1 LIIYEINFI
10 PLFSGEFS
18 ILEGNNI
25 SSFGRI
31 HASEDSL
38 QEQNLLYDIERENN
52 KDFESTTLDTNDIY
66 KELRIRGYDY
76 GPKFRGL
83 QKIRIE
89 DSRNVYANIE
99 WTGNMIPFLDALL
112 QSQLVALPFRNMF
125 VPVMISSLRCDPK
138 KFFDAIEE
146 RKQMICDF
154 DKENQENLLQE
165 VASSGIDM
173 KAENVEKSEF
183 KEVVEHE
190 VRLFEGIVDESDV
203 KYISNLPA
211 FGDLSLRMIV
221 THGIEIKGLLAV
233 PITRKA
239 LTQGLELESYQFI
252 PNEENDAI
260 EGINKKE
267 ITEYIQV

>member
-1 LIIYEINFI
+1 MWSKFFS
-10 PLFSGEFS
+10 LFSGEFS
-18 ILEGNNI
+18 ILEGNII

-31 HASEDSL
+31 HVSEDSL

-83 QKIRIE
+83 KNIRIE

-99 WTGNMIPFLDALL
+99 WTGNMIPFLDSIL

-146 RKQMICDF
+146 RKQLIH
-154 DKENQENLLQE
+154 KENDVSGDKILDKVDTELNISINNENE
-165 VASSGIDM
+165 D
-173 KAENVEKSEF
+173 K
-183 KEVVEHE
+183 KELTTAIEEE
-190 VRLFEGIVDESDV
+190 VRLFEGFVGDIEL
-203 KYISNLPA
+203 KYKSILPFFA
-211 FGDLSLRMIV
+211 DIRLKMIV
-221 THGIEIKGLLAV
+221 THGIEIKGILAV
-233 PITRKA
+233 PMPRKGFI
-239 LTQGLELESYQFI
+239 QGLELESYQFI

-260 EGINKKE
+260 EQINKKE
-267 ITEYIQV
+267 IKEYIEV